1 MCALEGLSLDCANM
15 CVAAPRRAY
24 GIGFC
29 VLLLTECVSL
39 RVQVCWGAGWGL
51 ILVLCVCLFLKYSL
65 CTIFYAGFRC
75 TTQLFTSLQFFF
87 FVVILSLA
95 IFPILHVFVAYLFYF
110 IFSFLFF

>member
-87 FVVILSLA
+87 CSYSIIGYISYITCLCSLL
-95 IFPILHVFVAYLFYF
+95 ILFYF
-110 IFSFLFF
+110 